1 MKDTLSGQPDHMAVM
16 SKAPKTEHC
25 DKQLHQESSTEKH
38 CGIYLFTLCETV
50 DKVMENT
57 HEVFESLSLK
67 RRHVIMQMIS
77 K

>member
-1 MKDTLSGQPDHMAVM
+1 MKDTLSGQTDHMAVM
-16 SKAPKTEHC
+16 SEAPKTEHC
-25 DKQLHQESSTEKH
+25 DEQTSLELPTEKH

-67 RRHVIMQMIS
+67 RSHVQM
-77 K
+77 